1 MLKSTFAVL
10 VIGGFAMS
18 PALADDMMMSAN
30 MMKCDDASMMS
41 MQKKIDADTDPMMK
55 KQVDMANSEM
65 KMAMDAR
72 HAKKM
77 KTCAM
82 HLNKAQ
88 NDFMMTPAT

>member
-1 MLKSTFAVL
+1 MLKSTFAML
-10 VIGGFAMS
+10 VVGGFTMS
-18 PALADDMMMSAN
+18 PAFGDDMMMSAS

-65 KMAMDAR
+65 KMAMAAM

-77 KTCAM
+77 KTCAT

-88 NDFMMTPAT
+88 KNFMMKPAT